1 MKQIITLNGK
11 GIAMINNTVIV
22 GRLGQDPELRYFE
35 AGTCKSRFSLAV
47 DRPGGSRENKI
58 TDWFNIEAW
67 GKLAEFSG
75 EYLKKGMMVSVQ
87 GSIEVDVWTDQTGN
101 TRENPSIKA
110 SAINFVGS
118 KRDNEQYRQQGG
130 GGQSSYNND
139 AVVPF

>member
-1 MKQIITLNGK
+1 
-11 GIAMINNTVIV
+11 MINNTIIV

-75 EYLKKGMMVSVQ
+75 EYLKKGMMVRSKVALKSMC
-87 GSIEVDVWTDQTGN
+87 G
-101 TRENPSIKA
+101 RIKQ
-110 SAINFVGS
+110 AIPV
-118 KRDNEQYRQQGG
+118 KILR
-130 GGQSSYNND
+130 
-139 AVVPF
+139 

>member
-1 MKQIITLNGK
+1 
-11 GIAMINNTVIV
+11 MINHTVIV

-47 DRPGGSRENKI
+47 DRPGGSRENKT

-101 TRENPSIKA
+101 PRENPSIRA

-118 KRDNEQYRQQGG
+118 KRDNEAYRQQGG
-130 GGQSSYNND
+130 GGGSSYNND